1 MRVIYTIFIVVLACA
16 FMGFTPGR
24 NSGDEQSKVN
34 ELIELS
40 TAYRFS
46 DIHKSITTIDQA
58 MAIAQKIDY
67 KGGIAECYLKK
78 GQYLFNN
85 GSQKE
90 SGENLQKA
98 ADIFKKIDAKGK
110 YAVCLKE
117 LADYYNTTGDPEKA
131 KDLIKQSSAIAADL
145 QDNSL
150 QAQCEIASGI
160 IDMNAGKFAEATAHF
175 LNALKTAEAIKNDEI
190 IMNSCRELGNLNS
203 FQGNVP
209 LSNEY
214 FQRALTIDLKIG
226 NKLGMADV
234 YCNIG
239 SNFLTLGNQ
248 QEAMV
253 NIKKSLELAR
263 SLNYKPTLALD
274 LLNMG
279 YCLTYQNDY
288 DGAKGQLDEAEK
300 VFEELKD
307 KHGQAEVLNA
317 KGYLFA
323 KTHDFD
329 DAAKSYLASAD
340 IAKEIKANDQLK
352 TSYEGLAYIFEQ
364 RKDYEAA
371 YKFQKLAQGLS
382 NELYN
387 ASNTQMVTKLQLSY
401 DFEKMQEQQRIQQ
414 QLKDKI
420 NESERKRERYFRYFL
435 AVLGFMAIVLAAS
448 AFVAYRAN
456 RKAKELLVEKN
467 ELITKEKERA
477 ERILSDIIPA
487 EIEDKIKESGIGQIE
502 NFATVMFIDFF
513 EFTKTEQKFNPV
525 DLMDELD
532 VIFKGMDDISKKF
545 KLETLKTLSDGYLC
559 IGGSANSMDCRPEDV
574 VNAAIKIQLFMNEIK
589 MKHIK
594 EGQPFFEMRIGIH
607 TGQIAGG
614 IVGVRTITADIWG
627 EAVHAA
633 SLMEKMANAGE
644 IRVSEATFQLVRTKF
659 ETVYCGKLKLSAKE
673 IEVYQ
678 ISNFKTE
685 ISNTLSVSDNAN
697 KLLNRLN

>member
-685 ISNTLSVSDNAN
+685 ISNILSVSDNAN

>member
-1 MRVIYTIFIVVLACA
+1 MRILYTFLIVSSVLIFT
-16 FMGFTPGR
+16 GFTTGKA
-24 NSGDEQSKVN
+24 SSDEQTKVN

-46 DIHKSITTIDQA
+46 DISRSINTIDSA
-58 MAIAQKIDY
+58 LTIAHKIDF
-67 KGGIAECYLKK
+67 KAGIAECYLKK
-78 GQYLFNN
+78 GQYLFNS

-98 ADIFKKIDAKGK
+98 ADIFKKIDEKGK

-117 LADYYNTTGDPEKA
+117 LADYYNTTGDRVKA
-131 KDLIKQSSAIAADL
+131 KDLIKQSSAIATEL

-160 IDMNAGKFAEATAHF
+160 IDMNSGKIAEATAHY
-175 LNALKTAEAIKNDEI
+175 LSALKTAEAIKNDEI

-203 FQGNVP
+203 IQGNIP
-209 LSNEY
+209 LSNDY
-214 FQRALTIDLKIG
+214 YQRALKINLKIG

-248 QEAMV
+248 EEAMV
-253 NIKKSLELAR
+253 NIKKSLDLAR

-279 YCLTYQNDY
+279 YCLTYQNEY
-288 DGAKGQLDEAEK
+288 DKARRQFEEAE
-300 VFEELKD
+300 VFFTELND
-307 KHGQAEVLNA
+307 KHGQSEVLNA

-323 KTHDFD
+323 KTRDYD
-329 DAAKSYLASAD
+329 NASKSYMSSAE
-340 IAKEIKANDQLK
+340 IAKPIHANDQLK

-364 RKDYEAA
+364 RRDYEAA
-371 YKFQKLAQGLS
+371 YKFQKLAQGLNS
-382 NELYN
+382 EIFNT
-387 ASNTQMVTKLQLSY
+387 SNTQMVTKLQLSY
-401 DFEKMQEQQRIQQ
+401 DFEKMQEQQRIEQ

-420 NESERKRERYFRYFL
+420 NQSERKRERYFRYFL
-435 AVLGFMAIVLAAS
+435 GVLGFMAIILAIS
-448 AFVAYRAN
+448 AFIAYRAT
-456 RKAKELLVEKN
+456 RKAKELLVDKN

-487 EIEDKIKESGIGQIE
+487 EIEDKIKQSGIGQIE
-502 NFATVMFIDFF
+502 NFATVMFIDFY

-532 VIFKGMDDISKKF
+532 IIFKGMDDISKKF

-574 VNAAIKIQLFMNEIK
+574 VSAAIKIQLFMEEIK
-589 MKHIK
+589 IKNVK
-594 EGQPFFEMRIGIH
+594 EGKPYFEMRIGIH
-607 TGQIAGG
+607 TGHIAGG

-627 EAVHAA
+627 EAVQAA

-644 IRVSEATFQLVRTKF
+644 IRVSEATFKLVKTKF
-659 ETVYCGKLKLSAKE
+659 ETIYCGKLKVSSRD

-678 ISNFKTE
+678 IANFKTE
-685 ISNTLSVSDNAN
+685 FSHLNVSADINNLLN
-697 KLLNRLN
+697 KLN